1 MSQRYNDNIKSSKPQ
16 DRDLKNVKILPETLA
31 EDLGS
36 RRECCWHYVV
46 SAFENITKKGCS
58 WSIVVTWLRSVSTLH
73 AFTSILEIH

>member
-46 SAFENITKKGCS
+46 SAFENIPKNLVVQGRVQLEHSSHIVKV
-58 WSIVVTWLRSVSTLH
+58 SI
-73 AFTSILEIH
+73 